1 MGAAISTTTD
11 ASLPPAVVLGGEN
24 AGVST
29 ARSLARLGVEVYAL
43 ADTHDPQRWS
53 RAVSTFVDVGSKHGV
68 EARYMEWLAQGPRGA
83 VIVPCYDDG
92 QDTVARNRAQL
103 ESWGYRTLE
112 GDDEVNRAMLDK
124 TRSLELCRRAG
135 VPAPGALAVRT
146 AGDARRAAAEL
157 PLPLA
162 LKPIESHLFAREFGE
177 TKLLVADDAA
187 ELERLLGRTLELGI
201 DMLATELIPG
211 WDDQIVTY
219 YTYLDERGRP
229 LYHFTKRKLRQW
241 PIHFGLACYQ
251 LTTWDPKL
259 AEVGLRFCQ
268 GVGLRGI
275 CTVEFKHDARDG
287 EFKFIECN
295 PRLTGSNELVRHAGI
310 EIPQIAYLRALG
322 RRPEPVRGYRTG
334 VHEWYAPEDLK
345 ALAAYRGAGE
355 LTTAA
360 WLRSLLR
367 RQRFPMLSARDPLPT
382 LATSA
387 LRALNVVRR
396 RAGRLL
402 GR

>member
-1 MGAAISTTTD
+1 
-11 ASLPPAVVLGGEN
+11 VLGGEN
-24 AGVST
+24 AGVSA

-43 ADTHDPQRWS
+43 ADIHDPQRWS

-68 EARYMEWLAQGPRGA
+68 EERYMEWLARAGLRGA

-112 GDDEVNRAMLDK
+112 GDDELHRAMLDK
-124 TRSLELCRRAG
+124 RRSLELCHRAG
-135 VPAPGALAVRT
+135 VPAPNALPVRT
-146 AGDARRAAAEL
+146 SDDARRAASEL
-157 PLPLA
+157 AFPLA
-162 LKPIESHLFAREFGE
+162 LKPIESHLFGREFGE
-177 TKLLVADDAA
+177 TKLLVARDAD
-187 ELERLLGRTLELGI
+187 ELVGLLGRTLELGI

-211 WDDQIVTY
+211 SDDQIVTY
-219 YTYLDERGRP
+219 YTYLDERGEP

-251 LTTWDPKL
+251 VTTWDPTL

-287 EFKFIECN
+287 QFKFIECN
-295 PRLTGSNELVRHAGI
+295 PRLTGSNELVRYAGI
-310 EIPQIAYLRALG
+310 EIAQIAYLRALG
-322 RRPEPVRGYRTG
+322 RRPPPVRGYRTG

-345 ALAAYRGAGE
+345 ALFAYRAAGE
-355 LTTAA
+355 LTTPA
-360 WLRSLLR
+360 WVRSLLR

-387 LRALNVVRR
+387 LRARNVLRR
-396 RAGRLL
+396 RAPRLRGR
-402 GR
+402 

>member
-1 MGAAISTTTD
+1 M
-11 ASLPPAVVLGGEN
+11 VLGGEN
-24 AGVST
+24 AGVSA
-29 ARSLARLGVEVYAL
+29 ARSLAALGVEVYAL
-43 ADTHDPQRWS
+43 ADTYDAHRWS

-68 EARYMEWLAQGPRGA
+68 EARYMEWLERGPRGA

-92 QDTVARNRAQL
+92 QDTIARNRAQL
-103 ESWGYRTLE
+103 EEWGYRTLE
-112 GDDEVNRAMLDK
+112 GDDDVNRATLDK
-124 TRSLELCRRAG
+124 TRSLELCRAAG
-135 VPAPGALAVRT
+135 VPAPRTLAVRT
-146 AGDARRAAAEL
+146 ADDARRAAAEL
-157 PLPLA
+157 PFPLA

-177 TKLLVADDAA
+177 TKLLVAGDAA

-219 YTYLDERGRP
+219 YTYLDDRGEP

-251 LTTWDPKL
+251 LTTWDPEL

-275 CTVEFKHDARDG
+275 CTVEFKRDPRDG
-287 EFKFIECN
+287 QFKFIESN

-310 EIPQIAYLRALG
+310 EVAQIAYLRALG
-322 RRPEPVRGYRTG
+322 RTPPPVRGYRTG
-334 VHEWYAPEDLK
+334 VHEWHPPEDLK
-345 ALAAYRGAGE
+345 ALRAYLRAGE
-355 LTTAA
+355 ITLGA
-360 WLRSLLR
+360 WARSLLR
-367 RQRFPMLSARDPLPT
+367 RQHFAMMRPSDPMPT
-382 LATSA
+382 LATGA
-387 LRALNVVRR
+387 VRARNVVRR
-396 RAGRLL
+396 RLL